1 MNSTTS
7 PESIDQ
13 LSVALCSSQDRALV
27 AGVLQ
32 GDQRAFNEFF
42 NTYFARVYRFA
53 LPRLNRDHDAARE
66 VVQATLVK
74 GLRALPGFR
83 FDATLFTW
91 LCQICRRQI
100 ADYVKVNSRLRNNI
114 VLIEDNPEIRDA
126 LEDAEGAAESDPQ
139 HAYSAEERRH
149 LVRNILDHLP
159 ARYGDVL
166 EWKYIDGHSVEEI
179 GARLGLGHGA
189 AQSLLARAR
198 VAFRQAVETVFGST
212 ADDILAGMQ

>member
-1 MNSTTS
+1 MSSRTPSRHVDPLSAELSST
-7 PESIDQ
+7 
-13 LSVALCSSQDRALV
+13 QDKALV
-27 AGVLQ
+27 AAVVR

-42 NTYFARVYRFA
+42 NTYFSRVYRFA
-53 LPRLNRDHDAARE
+53 LPRLHRDHDAAKE
-66 VVQATLVK
+66 VVQATLIK

-83 FDATLFTW
+83 FDAALFTW

-100 ADYVKVNSRLRNNI
+100 ADYVKVNNRFRNNI
-114 VLIEDNPEIRDA
+114 VLIEDNPEVRDA
-126 LEDAEGAAESDPQ
+126 LEDVEGAAKSDPQ
-139 HAYSAEERRH
+139 HAYSAEERRQ
-149 LVRNILDHLP
+149 LVRSILDRLP

-179 GARLGLGHGA
+179 SERLGVGHGA

-198 VAFRQAVETVFGST
+198 TAFRQAVETVFGST